1 MTEAAAPPRAF
12 TLIHDLP
19 ESERPRERLRDFGPG
34 ALSHAELIA
43 ILLRTGAKGKSAIT
57 VANDLLCRFN
67 GLGALAQASYGEL
80 CAAHGLGPAKA
91 AELLAAIT
99 LGVRAASVAPETRPQ
114 LRNPEDIANLL
125 LHEMSLLDQ
134 ENVRVLLLDTRL
146 RLLSTSDVYRGS
158 VHTAAVRYG
167 ELLRDAVRVNAS
179 AIVLVHNHPSGD
191 PTPSAADIGMTQGL
205 LQASQLLEIDLHDH
219 IVIGGGRY
227 VSLRSAGLAFKTP
240 G

>member
-1 MTEAAAPPRAF
+1 MTEATAPLRTV

-19 ESERPRERLRDFGPG
+19 ESERPRERLRDFGPA
-34 ALSHAELIA
+34 ALSAAELIA
-43 ILLRTGAKGKSAIT
+43 IILRTGAKGKSAIT
-57 VANDLLCRFN
+57 IANDLLREFD
-67 GLGALAQASYGEL
+67 GLGALARASYAQL
-80 CAAHGLGPAKA
+80 CASHGLGPAKA

-99 LGVRAASVAPETRPQ
+99 LGVRAASEAPEARPL
-114 LRNPEDIANLL
+114 LRNPEDIANRL

-158 VHTAAVRYG
+158 VHTTTVRYS

-179 AIVLVHNHPSGD
+179 AVVLVHNHPSGD

-205 LQASQLLEIDLHDH
+205 LQACKLLEIDLHDH

-227 VSLRSAGLAFKTP
+227 VSLRSAGLGFKP
-240 G
+240 QS